1 MRTPTVEEL
10 QDPSRYE
17 LIAAVHLDKIRD
29 FVVTQVTEDK
39 KLVPAYM
46 VYQTLMFLSGV
57 FFLTRAIVLAWKG
70 DARYLTITLLS
81 LLFSFTLLVIIHEL
95 LHGLALRMAGAP
107 RVRYGGDLRKF
118 IFFAEADR
126 FVMGRPAFLMVAFTP
141 LVVVQLVTIAGIIL
155 TFSQPLVYCFL
166 MLMSVHSLFCAGD
179 LALATIFF
187 KYPGRKVFT
196 FDNRGEKTSYYYME
210 KVYSKEES

>member
-70 DARYLTITLLS
+70 DARYLTITLLT

-107 RVRYGGDLRKF
+107 RVRYGGDLWKF

-166 MLMSVHSLFCAGD
+166 MLMSVHTLFCAGD

-210 KVYSKEES
+210 KEVSRE